1 MYQTDRQAGV
11 EKQATMKK
19 RQKIKI
25 PIMDALKKTKERL
38 FKIQNAVFWGIVV
51 VGTGMSI
58 TDSMVEKPI
67 FVDGIAFII
76 AGFVGLIMSW
86 ITADVAKS
94 LTEKIEKVGQETKE
108 EIRKVGKE
116 TKEEIRKVGTAV
128 EKHME
133 VSIKQ
138 TEILEKIL
146 HKLPDK

>member
-1 MYQTDRQAGV
+1 
-11 EKQATMKK
+11 
-19 RQKIKI
+19 
-25 PIMDALKKTKERL
+25 MDALKKTKERL

-108 EIRKVGKE
+108 EIRKVG
-116 TKEEIRKVGTAV
+116 TTV

-133 VSIKQ
+133 VTVKQ
-138 TEILEKIL
+138 TEKLTEILEKIL